1 MTDWYYAV
9 DNARCGPVTTEYLR
23 MLLSEKRISGDSLVW
38 NASML
43 DWRPAASVPELAG
56 EVAPLFPVAIWK
68 LVLMM
73 LATFGLYQIFWG
85 YKHWT
90 AIRTRT
96 REEMMPLA
104 RGFFAIFFFH
114 LLAKE
119 VNDAAEQQR
128 IERRLQVSALMV
140 LFVIFWFSQLLP
152 DPGWLLW
159 FGIVIPLVLLQRLAN
174 EVIQKASP
182 LVDRNDA
189 IRGWNWLAVVL
200 GIPFFFLALI
210 GAFMPE

>member
-1 MTDWYYAV
+1 MTDWYYA
-9 DNARCGPVTTEYLR
+9 AGGAQCGPVTTEYLR
-23 MLLSEKRISGDSLVW
+23 MLLSEKRIDGDTLVW
-38 NASML
+38 NASMI

-56 EVAPLFPVAIWK
+56 EVAPLFPIASWK
-68 LVLMM
+68 LVLMT

-90 AIRTRT
+90 AIRART
-96 REEMMPLA
+96 QEEMIPFA

-114 LLAKE
+114 LLARE
-119 VNDAAEQQR
+119 VNDAAAEQR
-128 IERRLQVSALMV
+128 IERRLQVGGLVALF
-140 LFVIFWFSQLLP
+140 LIFWFSQLLP

-159 FGIVIPLVLLQRLAN
+159 FGIVIPMVFVQQLAN

-182 LVDRNDA
+182 LTDRNA
-189 IRGWNWLAVVL
+189 NIRGWNWLAVFL